1 MQGHVD
7 LAVKDKRQAMSDLDS
22 LRERLNDALRD
33 KTEVE
38 QNFNLIQSHEM
49 NRLNELESKF
59 ETISF

>member
-22 LRERLNDALRD
+22 LRQRLNDTLKD

-38 QNFNLIQSHEM
+38 QNFNLI
-49 NRLNELESKF
+49 
-59 ETISF
+59 

>member
-1 MQGHVD
+1 
-7 LAVKDKRQAMSDLDS
+7 MSDLDS

-59 ETISF
+59 ETISL

>member
-38 QNFNLIQSHEM
+38 QNYNLIQSHEM
-49 NRLNELESKF
+49 NRLNELESKL
-59 ETISF
+59 ENISF

>member
-59 ETISF
+59 ETISL